1 MTRPFP
7 VTNVSSYLTIGE
19 EKRTLSVDKV
29 VEMLQLS
36 VLCCANKSN
45 QESLLC
51 FIDDEVIDGLS
62 VPFNVGEMV
71 DFGIAYHKF
80 LASVGSRGLSL

>member
-1 MTRPFP
+1 M
-7 VTNVSSYLTIGE
+7 
-19 EKRTLSVDKV
+19 DKV

-36 VLCCANKSN
+36 VLCCANKPH

-51 FIDDEVIDGLS
+51 FIDDEVVDGLS

-71 DFGIAYHKF
+71 DLGIAYRKF